1 MFANVWTDIGVRFD
15 VLFQHAWLL
24 AADAALPAYV
34 LSPAATSHVNI
45 LLIGLIPMRNRQVR
59 DQREQL

>member
-1 MFANVWTDIGVRFD
+1 MRFD

-24 AADAALPAYV
+24 AADAALSAYV

-45 LLIGLIPMRNRQVR
+45 LLVGLIPMRNRQVR
-59 DQREQL
+59 DQRQQF